1 LYAGPFREEHAGCT
15 QTDGSLIKKK
25 WRKAMQKLKGNR
37 IVRYILF
44 SNGII
49 DQFAALALFFPVLKL
64 PLPGDTNRRPYGAT
78 EI

>member
-1 LYAGPFREEHAGCT
+1 
-15 QTDGSLIKKK
+15 
-25 WRKAMQKLKGNR
+25 MQKLKGNR